1 LDDEQLIETACYH
14 KTADCAAVLMPP
26 YLPLPKKETTMSNT
40 PIILKS
46 GGGTF
51 WTQAPG
57 FRRGDTCTVKIFRR
71 IGSRADEGI
80 SQANE
85 LVFRTEDVVFQLV
98 DGNADDYRGGYVKV
112 SLGDVRDV
120 RPRLDDGDVIDVVIT
135 ITNGDTTIVSGDV
148 VIIDDSIPLVPPKAR
163 E

>member
-1 LDDEQLIETACYH
+1 
-14 KTADCAAVLMPP
+14 
-26 YLPLPKKETTMSNT
+26 MSNT

-57 FRRGDTCTVKIFRR
+57 FRRGDPCTVKIFRR

-80 SQANE
+80 FQANE
-85 LVFRTEDVVFQLV
+85 LIFRNEDLIFQLV
-98 DGNADDYRGGYVKV
+98 EGNADDYRGGYVKV
-112 SLGDVRDV
+112 SLVDVGDVR
-120 RPRLDDGDVIDVVIT
+120 PILDDGDVIDVVIT

-148 VIIDDSIPLVPPKAR
+148 VIIDDSIPFVPPNAS

>member
-1 LDDEQLIETACYH
+1 
-14 KTADCAAVLMPP
+14 V
-26 YLPLPKKETTMSNT
+26 
-40 PIILKS
+40 
-46 GGGTF
+46 
-51 WTQAPG
+51 
-57 FRRGDTCTVKIFRR
+57 
-71 IGSRADEGI
+71 
-80 SQANE
+80 

-120 RPRLDDGDVIDVVIT
+120 RDLRPRLDDGDVIDVVIT

-148 VIIDDSIPLVPPKAR
+148 VIIDDSVPLVPPKAR